1 MYRTYSGTALPK
13 AQIISPDGIEI
24 PQMDLGHLFSW
35 FNEVEKSAA
44 ADQSPVVIAAVGRPT
59 APIFPPLLEAVKEY
73 WANQTGDSIGYG
85 PLTGIEEHR
94 VRMATAL
101 SKSYGVSVS
110 ADDVV
115 FTVGGHHAIAASFA
129 AFRSLHPGKKVVV
142 SYPVYPAYSGWSSH
156 ENQLVKVDTMPAGG
170 IFSAEALQAALQR
183 ESPAEIGMFVFCSP
197 NNPCGY
203 VIAREEWLKIAPI
216 LRQYEDSMIM
226 LDEAYMEMSFDPYT
240 SLLSVAP
247 DLHSRIILVRS
258 GTKGFSASGE
268 RMAIAGNVAPVV
280 RRNVVRRNVCCAQAR
295 HGVQLLVPRPCER
308 RCAST
313 FTSRPS
319 TRRAALSALECAP
332 AAARTGTK
340 SGHSC
345 PWLGYPGGAP
355 QRKTCRGFLVLALP
369 GTPSR
374 ARWSNSTKRRSGS
387 LRRTTRL
394 SWCRCPSGDMRL
406 CPARRPV
413 TPRRV
418 PCLRSRTSSSP
429 SVGLGWIST
438 RPQLTGSQ

>member
-1 MYRTYSGTALPK
+1 M
-13 AQIISPDGIEI
+13 
-24 PQMDLGHLFSW
+24 
-35 FNEVEKSAA
+35 
-44 ADQSPVVIAAVGRPT
+44 VIAAVGRPT

-268 RMAIAGNVAPVV
+268 RMAIAGNVLRPSCAAMLCAAMFVV
-280 RRNVVRRNVCCAQAR
+280 RMRAMVCSCWFRGRAR
-295 HGVQLLVPRPCER
+295 EDARVH
-308 RCAST
+308 
-313 FTSRPS
+313 SRVDHP
-319 TRRAALSALECAP
+319 RAAQRSVRLNVHRRLRTLGRNP
-332 AAARTGTK
+332 ATAA
-340 SGHSC
+340 
-345 PWLGYPGGAP
+345 
-355 QRKTCRGFLVLALP
+355 
-369 GTPSR
+369 
-374 ARWSNSTKRRSGS
+374 
-387 LRRTTRL
+387 
-394 SWCRCPSGDMRL
+394 
-406 CPARRPV
+406 
-413 TPRRV
+413 
-418 PCLRSRTSSSP
+418 
-429 SVGLGWIST
+429 LGWAT
-438 RPQLTGSQ
+438 QGAHRNGNPAGGS

>member
-332 AAARTGTK
+332 AAAHTGTK

-355 QRKTCRGFLVLALP
+355 QRQPCRGFLVLALP

-394 SWCRCPSGDMRL
+394 SWCRCPSGDMR
-406 CPARRPV
+406 PP
-413 TPRRV
+413 P
-418 PCLRSRTSSSP
+418 
-429 SVGLGWIST
+429 VGLSRRGVCLASDHRLRVRLRWGWGGFPLGPT
-438 RPQLTGSQ
+438 